1 MGLPLRLAV
10 PTSPPTRRGNR
21 WVSAQMRHSK
31 HLIGGGKADVQLLE
45 PAVGAP
51 LEREVRLH
59 ASTAAGPCC
68 NNQPPLWA
76 DTQIGHGE
84 TREEVRRSYC

>member
-1 MGLPLRLAV
+1 MWLLTADLA
-10 PTSPPTRRGNR
+10 GNPCDASR
-21 WVSAQMRHSK
+21 PQMRHSK
-31 HLIGGGKADVQLLE
+31 HLIGCGKAYVQLLG

-59 ASTAAGPCC
+59 SLTAAGPCC